1 MNSKAVSQVAML
13 LVFTSYAEPPFRMS
27 IDIFSI
33 LAKRKLIEIKSLKI
47 DELTSI

>member
-1 MNSKAVSQVAML
+1 ML
-13 LVFTSYAEPPFRMS
+13 LVSTSYAEPPFMMP
-27 IDIFSI
+27 IGIFFI